1 MEKIT
6 LALNLAIIEMDH
18 KFKFQPQ
25 HIYEW
30 VPLWNN
36 VHEAYYPQDNVGKL
50 SNTYLV
56 KSDRHRH
63 LDT

>member
-25 HIYEW
+25 QIYEW

-36 VHEAYYPQDNVGKL
+36 VHEAYYPQDNLGKL
-50 SNTYLV
+50 SNT
-56 KSDRHRH
+56 H
-63 LDT
+63 